1 MLHTR
6 EGEPRLGKAG
16 GPTRVRLNSERWGYR
31 GEGEKMATSYTTVG
45 AQREFE
51 LLFQRSQRRAYNLA
65 YRLTG
70 NATDAEDVTQDAYVR
85 AWHNFDSYDASRSF
99 EGWLFRIITNR
110 VIDLR
115 RRQKRVPMYS
125 LDTPIQGDE
134 DGQPLAHEFAAPDS
148 DPEQI
153 VVGPVMEERLQ
164 KALALLPPDYRTAIL
179 LCDVEQRSYQEI
191 ADTMHCAIGTV
202 RSRIHRARVMLRK
215 YMESGTNGRIRRVA
229 TSRADVAAPKRTPD
243 PFIAL

>member
-1 MLHTR
+1 MNEKSEDVKMVTSF
-6 EGEPRLGKAG
+6 AG
-16 GPTRVRLNSERWGYR
+16 ASQD
-31 GEGEKMATSYTTVG
+31 A
-45 AQREFE
+45 EFE
-51 LLFQRSQRRAYNLA
+51 LLFRRSQRRAYNLA

-70 NATDAEDVTQDAYVR
+70 NSADAEDVTQDAYVR
-85 AWHNFDSYDASRSF
+85 AWHNFERYDASRSF

-125 LDTPIQGDE
+125 LDSPIHGDD
-134 DGQPLAHEFAAPDS
+134 DGQPLAHEFAAPNS

-164 KALALLPPDYRTAIL
+164 AALASLPIDYRRAIL

-191 ADTMHCAIGTV
+191 ADQMRCAIGTV

-215 YMESGTNGRIRRVA
+215 RLE
-229 TSRADVAAPKRTPD
+229 AAPTRSRSTIQSPSNLER
-243 PFIAL
+243 ALSAA

>member
-1 MLHTR
+1 MI
-6 EGEPRLGKAG
+6 A
-16 GPTRVRLNSERWGYR
+16 VS
-31 GEGEKMATSYTTVG
+31 TVIN
-45 AQREFE
+45 AQKEFE
-51 LLFQRSQRRAYNLA
+51 QLFQRSQRRAYNLA
-65 YRLTG
+65 FRLTG
-70 NATDAEDVTQDAYVR
+70 NAADAEDVTQDAYVR
-85 AWHNFDSYDASRSF
+85 AWHNFDSYDANRSF

-134 DGQPLAHEFAAPDS
+134 DGQPLSHEFAAPDS
-148 DPEQI
+148 NPEQI

-164 KALALLPPDYRTAIL
+164 MALSSLPADYRKAIL

-191 ADTMHCAIGTV
+191 ADQMHCAIGTV

-215 YMESGTNGRIRRVA
+215 RLEAGPTLSRKVSRRIPTLKPSLA
-229 TSRADVAAPKRTPD
+229 
-243 PFIAL
+243 IA

>member
-1 MLHTR
+1 MNASLAAFS
-6 EGEPRLGKAG
+6 PQK
-16 GPTRVRLNSERWGYR
+16 S
-31 GEGEKMATSYTTVG
+31 
-45 AQREFE
+45 FE
-51 LLFQRSQRRAYNLA
+51 HLFQRSQRRAYNLA

-70 NATDAEDVTQDAYVR
+70 NAADAEDVTQDAYVR
-85 AWHNFDSYDASRSF
+85 AWHNFDSYDATRSF

-125 LDTPIQGDE
+125 LDSPIQGDE

-164 KALALLPPDYRTAIL
+164 RALAALPSDYRTAIL

-191 ADTMHCAIGTV
+191 ADRMRCALGTV

-215 YMESGTNGRIRRVA
+215 RLEAGMEPARKADPRPNERKTVVRLAGRRVPA
-229 TSRADVAAPKRTPD
+229 LAA
-243 PFIAL
+243 A

>member
-1 MLHTR
+1 MTALST
-6 EGEPRLGKAG
+6 
-16 GPTRVRLNSERWGYR
+16 TI
-31 GEGEKMATSYTTVG
+31 TS
-45 AQREFE
+45 QREFE
-51 LLFQRSQRRAYNLA
+51 ELFQRSHRRAYNLA

-85 AWHNFDSYDASRSF
+85 AWNNFASYDSSRSF

-125 LDTPIQGDE
+125 LDTPIQGDD
-134 DGQPLAHEFAAPDS
+134 DGQLLAHEFAAPDS
-148 DPEQI
+148 NPEQL
-153 VVGPVMEERLQ
+153 VVGPIMEERLQ
-164 KALALLPPDYRTAIL
+164 QALAALPVDYRDAIL

-191 ADTMHCAIGTV
+191 ADVMHCAIGTV

-215 YMESGTNGRIRRVA
+215 YLESGTTPGRTRRASAAKSAETLTSARHAYLPPVLAVA
-229 TSRADVAAPKRTPD
+229 
-243 PFIAL
+243 

>member
-1 MLHTR
+1 MTALSTPSVSQH
-6 EGEPRLGKAG
+6 
-16 GPTRVRLNSERWGYR
+16 
-31 GEGEKMATSYTTVG
+31 
-45 AQREFE
+45 EFE
-51 LLFQRSQRRAYNLA
+51 ALFQRSHRRAYNLA

-70 NATDAEDVTQDAYVR
+70 NAADAEDVTQDAYLR
-85 AWHNFDSYDASRSF
+85 AWNNIASYDINRSF

-134 DGQPLAHEFAAPDS
+134 DGQMLAHEFA
-148 DPEQI
+148 DPNSNPEDI
-153 VVGPVMEERLQ
+153 VIGPIMEERLQ
-164 KALALLPPDYRTAIL
+164 KALASLPADYREAIL

-191 ADTMHCAIGTV
+191 ADVMHCAIGTV

-215 YMESGTNGRIRRVA
+215 YLESGA
-229 TSRADVAAPKRTPD
+229 CTSRSRKVTMRKREATLPSNRPAYYSPALLAA
-243 PFIAL
+243 